1 LTAAER
7 SEAGRAAVLKPI
19 GIQGFNINDEA
30 RLQALLRWLG
40 DSGSSAAGPGASIC
54 SKYASRISRRAPP
67 ARRRAGSPT

>member
-1 LTAAER
+1 MSGRCRKALTAAER

-40 DSGSSAAGPGASIC
+40 GSG
-54 SKYASRISRRAPP
+54 K
-67 ARRRAGSPT
+67 